1 MKVISLPYFKL
12 SLLEVNFLIL
22 AHMDGMK
29 ETAMKLAFTFGENHI
44 YIRYIVVYL
53 NTHLEGGLQPM

>member
-1 MKVISLPYFKL
+1 MKVISLPSFKL

-22 AHMDGMK
+22 SHMDGIK

-44 YIRYIVVYL
+44 
-53 NTHLEGGLQPM
+53 